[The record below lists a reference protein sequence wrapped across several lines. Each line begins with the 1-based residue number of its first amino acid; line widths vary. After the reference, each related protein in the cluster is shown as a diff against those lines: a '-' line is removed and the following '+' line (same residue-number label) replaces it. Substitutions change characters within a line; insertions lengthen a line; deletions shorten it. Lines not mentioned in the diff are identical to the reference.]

1 MSKLIKT
8 MKENK
13 ITRKEVSRI
22 TGLSLPTLR
31 KYLKS
36 PELFPCKNANQIM
49 QQLKTTE
56 SYEETFRKLFN
67 IKG

>member
-1 MSKLIKT
+1 MSKLLKT

-13 ITRKEVSRI
+13 ITRKEVGYI

-36 PELFPCKNANQIM
+36 PDLFSCRSANQIM
-49 QQLKTTE
+49 KKLKTE
-56 SYEETFRKLFN
+56 DYEETFRKLFN
-67 IKG
+67 IEK

>member
-1 MSKLIKT
+1 MSKLLKT

-13 ITRKEVSRI
+13 ITRKEVGKI

-36 PELFPCKNANQIM
+36 PDLFSCRSANQIM
-49 QQLKTTE
+49 KKLKTE
-56 SYEETFRKLFN
+56 DYEETFRKLFN
-67 IKG
+67 IEK

>member
-36 PELFPCKNANQIM
+36 PELFPCKNADQIM
-49 QQLKTTE
+49 KQIKTE
-56 SYEETFRKLFN
+56 NYAETFRKLFN
-67 IKG
+67 LER

>member
-1 MSKLIKT
+1 MSKLLKT

-13 ITRKEVSRI
+13 VTRKEVGKI

-36 PELFPCKNANQIM
+36 PDLFSCRNANQIM
-49 QQLKTTE
+49 KKLKTE
-56 SYEETFRKLFN
+56 NYEETFRKLFN
-67 IKG
+67 IEK

>member
-1 MSKLIKT
+1 MNTLLKT

-13 ITRKEVSRI
+13 LTRNEVSKI
-22 TGLSLPTLR
+22 TGISLPTLR

-49 QQLKTTE
+49 KQLKIE
-56 SYEETFRKLFN
+56 NYEETFRMLFN
-67 IKG
+67 IKR

>member
-1 MSKLIKT
+1 MSKLLKT

-13 ITRKEVSRI
+13 ITRKEVGHI

-36 PELFPCKNANQIM
+36 PDLFSCRSANKIM
-49 QQLKTTE
+49 KKLKTE
-56 SYEETFRKLFN
+56 DYEETFRKLFN

>member
-1 MSKLIKT
+1 MNTLLKT

-13 ITRKEVSRI
+13 LTRNKVSKI
-22 TGLSLPTLR
+22 TGISLPTLR

-36 PELFPCKNANQIM
+36 PELFPCKSANQIM
-49 QQLKTTE
+49 KQLKIE
-56 SYEETFRKLFN
+56 NYEETFRVLFN

>member
-1 MSKLIKT
+1 MSRLIKT

-13 ITRKEVSRI
+13 LTRKEVGKI

-36 PELFPCKNANQIM
+36 PELFPCKSANQIM
-49 QQLKTTE
+49 KKLKTE
-56 SYEETFRKLFN
+56 DYEETFRKLFN
-67 IKG
+67 IEK

>member
-1 MSKLIKT
+1 MFLGTLTMNTLTRT

-13 ITRKEVSRI
+13 VTRKEISKI

-36 PELFPCKNANQIM
+36 PELFPCKNADQIM
-49 QQLKTTE
+49 KKLKTENTE
-56 SYEETFRKLFN
+56 KQ
-67 IKG
+67 I

>member
-1 MSKLIKT
+1 MSRLIKT

-13 ITRKEVSRI
+13 LTRKEVGKI

-36 PELFPCKNANQIM
+36 PELFPCKSANQIM
-49 QQLKTTE
+49 KKLKTE
-56 SYEETFRKLFN
+56 DYEETFRKLFN
-67 IKG
+67 IKE

>member
-1 MSKLIKT
+1 MNTLTRT

-13 ITRKEVSRI
+13 VTRKEISKI

-49 QQLKTTE
+49 KKLKTE
-56 SYEETFRKLFN
+56 NYEETFRKLFN